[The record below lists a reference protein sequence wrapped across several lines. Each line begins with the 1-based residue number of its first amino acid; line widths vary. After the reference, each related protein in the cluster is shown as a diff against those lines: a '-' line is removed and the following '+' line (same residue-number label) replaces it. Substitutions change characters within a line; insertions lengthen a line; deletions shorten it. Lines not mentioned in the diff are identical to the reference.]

1 MDPDVTDPMSTQYPS
16 TNATSAVTVASPA
29 LHNYST
35 VSNHPGIA
43 LSTHHHSHLPEPP
56 GYDTSQWYSA
66 TTNHPPLLPFGMPR
80 MLSYPRYTSV
90 TNASG
95 HGMIQGYPTAYGPQ
109 YSEPRYLPPG
119 VVPPTYGGHVPYN
132 YHNVPPNWYPQAN
145 SFSDMNLWYARN
157 SETPAPMSNDLHYT
171 AYEYAPPFYY
181 HPQNALYGN
190 EVMYPPPFIPTA
202 PLQFRG
208 QFSERPIN
216 TSHHP
221 PTQRETIPPTPP
233 AVAIDTNLAC
243 TVSTSCSKQSSEY
256 SSPQHNYQSKEDSEV
271 NVHTLSLTLNKKSPE
286 ENPLP
291 NTPIVSLHNDLSV
304 ISSPATKRLRLTD
317 SLEQQPGPS
326 VSTTSTLTVQGDINY
341 RDTRKRCS
349 QLPAPSVENLDF
361 LFEKLY
367 RVCPKWYDFGLALG
381 LMAFNLE
388 QISIVNREKCQDC
401 LRETLLARVRKRQ
414 LTWSEI
420 LKALR
425 NNTVNENALAT
436 EIESEMVAIDSPTQQ
451 APNNFSGK
459 ISLKELCLLPVDKV
473 WYQLGLW
480 LGVEEQRLIKIKKKD
495 KKLNLLFGA
504 FLELPY
510 ETTNYKRL
518 FKRSP
523 NDQKEEAR
531 ILLESEK
538 YEDFIN
544 VFPLNKQVDAR
555 KLVEMSKSLFPR
567 LMTALV
573 KVGNREMAE
582 NICSSRGKPLKPMR
596 LPL

>member
-1 MDPDVTDPMSTQYPS
+1 MDPDVTDLMSTQSQYPS

-35 VSNHPGIA
+35 DPGIA
-43 LSTHHHSHLPEPP
+43 LSAHHHSHLPEPP
-56 GYDTSQWYSA
+56 GYDTSQWYGA
-66 TTNHPPLLPFGMPR
+66 TTNHPPLVPSEMPR
-80 MLSYPRYTSV
+80 MLSYTRYTSV
-90 TNASG
+90 TNASS
-95 HGMIQGYPTAYGPQ
+95 HGMPQGYPTAYGPQ

-157 SETPAPMSNDLHYT
+157 SETPPPMSNDLHYT
-171 AYEYAPPFYY
+171 AYIHAPPFYY
-181 HPQNALYGN
+181 HPQNAIYGN

-208 QFSERPIN
+208 QSFERPIN

-233 AVAIDTNLAC
+233 AIAIDTNLAC

-256 SSPQHNYQSKEDSEV
+256 SSPQDNYQSEEGSEV
-271 NVHTLSLTLNKKSPE
+271 NMHPLSLTLNQKSPE

-304 ISSPATKRLRLTD
+304 ISSSPIKRLRLTD

-326 VSTTSTLTVQGDINY
+326 VSTTSTSTVQGDINY

-349 QLPAPSVENLDF
+349 QLPAPSQENLDF
-361 LFEKLY
+361 IFEKLY

-388 QISIVNREKCQDC
+388 QISIDNKEKCQDC
-401 LRETLLARVRKRQ
+401 LRETLLARVRKKQ

-436 EIESEMVAIDSPTQQ
+436 EIELEMVELNTLTQ
-451 APNNFSGK
+451 APDNLSGNL
-459 ISLKELCLLPVDKV
+459 SLEELCLLPVDKV
-473 WYQLGLW
+473 WYQFGLW
-480 LGVEEQRLIKIKKKD
+480 LGVEEYRLIDIKKKNE
-495 KKLNLLFGA
+495 KIKLLFEA
-504 FLELPY
+504 FLVYDSTDYRWLC
-510 ETTNYKRL
+510 
-518 FKRSP
+518 RSLI
-523 NDQKEEAR
+523 DSQQEQAR
-531 ILLESEK
+531 SLLESEK
-538 YEDFIN
+538 YDEFIKL
-544 VFPLNKQVDAR
+544 FLPDKKIDAI
-555 KLVEMSKSLFPR
+555 KVVEISKCLFPR
-567 LMTALV
+567 LLTALIR
-573 KVGNREMAE
+573 VGKRDVAE
-582 NICSSRGKPLKPMR
+582 NICSKKGMPIVCSS
-596 LPL
+596 